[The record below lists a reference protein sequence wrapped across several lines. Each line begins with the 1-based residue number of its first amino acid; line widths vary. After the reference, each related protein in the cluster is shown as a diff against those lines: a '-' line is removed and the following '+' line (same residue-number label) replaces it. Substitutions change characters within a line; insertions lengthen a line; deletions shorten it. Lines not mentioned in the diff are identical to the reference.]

1 MKIGVSVFLTEKS
14 DNPGEI
20 AREAENLGFE
30 SLWVAEHIAIPTHY
44 TTYYP
49 RSADGK
55 VPPFYADLVDP
66 FLALTAAAQTTRTIR
81 LGTAICLL
89 PQHDVITIAKTTATL
104 DLYSKGRLIFGVGA
118 GWFAEEARL
127 FGVQFNQRWKHLQE
141 AVEALRILWSKEEA
155 SYDGEFIKFPPVR
168 IGPKP
173 VQKPFPPIWLG
184 AHDPKYAPRRVA
196 QYADGWFPAN
206 LSPEKAR
213 ETLPEIKRLTK
224 EAGRDPGAL
233 EFSVLMMAQGE
244 GPTVEMM
251 KRYQEAGVSRLIVLA
266 WAAASSSGV
275 EAVKGLGPIVER
287 AQKV

>member
-20 AREAENLGFE
+20 ACEAENLGFE

-49 RSADGK
+49 RSADGR

-66 FLALTAAAQTTRTIR
+66 FVALTAAALTTKTIR

-118 GWFAEEARL
+118 GWFAEEAQL
-127 FGVQFNQRWKHLQE
+127 FGVQFNKRWKHLQE

-155 SYDGEFIKFPPVR
+155 SYEGEFIKFPPVK

-173 VQKPFPPIWLG
+173 IQKPFPPIWLG

-224 EAGRDPGAL
+224 EAGRNPEAL

-251 KRYQEAGVSRLIVLA
+251 QRYQEAGVSRLIVLA